1 MASTIRVLDE
11 SLIGKIA
18 AGEVVE
24 RPASVVK
31 ELVENSIDA
40 GATKIRVEI
49 KAGGKQ
55 SIIVIDDGSG
65 MNREDIALCVHRH
78 ATSKMA
84 SAADLFCIQTLG
96 FRGEAL
102 ASIGAVAHLAI
113 ESRAQQDEAGTRLVV
128 EGGIEREIHSM
139 GRARG
144 TTIVVKNLFFNT
156 PARRKFLRS
165 VDAEAR
171 HVAQTIIHLAAGYP
185 ALGFELEHQ
194 DRQVLNYAPESRR
207 ERAAKLLGMRP
218 PYGGRTAPAAELL
231 DLAHEEEGLKIE
243 GVLAGPEH
251 CGRSKGKQYL
261 IVQGRPISSRLM
273 ASAVQRCFE
282 GLLPEGHHPVFMLW
296 IDMDPKKID
305 VNVHPTKRE
314 IRLANEGQV
323 IAAIEN
329 SVRQT
334 LRLPDVQSFVYAAA
348 PMRPPSQTAL
358 SSDAG
363 GEPVDSDR
371 MVGEKDVSGRVGE
384 PASPVLQRLPTTTGE
399 PGVAETHD
407 ADDQLALTFVAPVSA
422 KVAVAED
429 AAMWQVH
436 NQYILVE
443 VADGLLFVD
452 QQAAHERINYDLAM
466 AQIDGVTGESQQLL
480 FPIQLEMGAAD
491 FEVFNQ
497 VRDDIAKLGFVV
509 RDFGTRTVLVEAVPA
524 ELDRFGE
531 GDTFYQLLNDVR
543 DGQHSG
549 RSWREALV
557 LAYARKASIKKGRKL
572 NAEEMAHLIN
582 ELLKADS
589 PHISP
594 ADKPIMARMKLSDM
608 ERLLRRF

>member
-55 SIIVIDDGSG
+55 SIVVTDDGSG
-65 MNREDIALCVHRH
+65 MNREDIELCVRRH

-113 ESRAQQDEAGTRLVV
+113 ESRAKGDEVGTRLVV
-128 EGGIEREIHSM
+128 EGGIEREMHSM
-139 GRARG
+139 GRAHG

-185 ALGFELEHQ
+185 ALGFELERE
-194 DRQVLNYAPESRR
+194 DRQVLNYAPASRR
-207 ERAAKLLGMRP
+207 ARAAELLGM
-218 PYGGRTAPAAELL
+218 RTAPAAELL
-231 DLAHEEEGLKIE
+231 DLVHEEEGLKIE

-261 IVQGRPISSRLM
+261 IVQGRPIYSRLM
-273 ASAVQRCFE
+273 ATAVQRCFE

-329 SVRQT
+329 SVRQS
-334 LRLPDVQSFVYAAA
+334 LRLPDVQSFVYASPRFSETSRAA
-348 PMRPPSQTAL
+348 
-358 SSDAG
+358 
-363 GEPVDSDR
+363 
-371 MVGEKDVSGRVGE
+371 GEKDVSGRVGE
-384 PASPVLQRLPTTTGE
+384 EASPVLQRLPTSGE
-399 PGVAETHD
+399 PEVAATHD
-407 ADDQLALTFVAPVSA
+407 ADSKLALTFVAPAAA
-422 KVAVAED
+422 KDALAED

-452 QQAAHERINYDLAM
+452 QQAAHERINYDRAM
-466 AQIDGVTGESQQLL
+466 SHKDGVAGESQQLL
-480 FPIQLEMGAAD
+480 FPIQLEMGAED

-497 VRDDIAKLGFVV
+497 VRDDITKLGFIV
-509 RDFGTRTVLVEAVPA
+509 RDFGVRTVLVEAVPA
-524 ELDRFGE
+524 ELDGFGE
-531 GDTFYQLLNDVR
+531 GDVFYQLLNDVR
-543 DGQHSG
+543 DSQLSG
-549 RSWREALV
+549 RSWREAVV
-557 LAYARKASIKKGRKL
+557 LAYARKASIKKGQKL
-572 NAEEMAHLIN
+572 STEEMAHLIG
-582 ELLKADS
+582 ELLKTDS

-594 ADKPIMARMKLSDM
+594 TDKPIMARMKLSDM
-608 ERLLRRF
+608 ERLLRKF

>member
-1 MASTIRVLDE
+1 MASSIRVLDE

-55 SIIVIDDGSG
+55 LIVVTDDGSG
-65 MNREDIALCVHRH
+65 MNREDIALCVRRH

-113 ESRAQQDEAGTRLVV
+113 ESRTEQGEVGTRLVV
-128 EGGIEREIHSM
+128 EGGIEREMHSM

-165 VDAEAR
+165 VNAEAR

-185 ALGFELEHQ
+185 ALGFELAHQ
-194 DRQVLNYAPESRR
+194 DRQVLNYAPASRR
-207 ERAAKLLGMRP
+207 ERAAELLGI
-218 PYGGRTAPAAELL
+218 PATELL
-231 DLAHEEEGLKIE
+231 ELAHEEDGLKIE

-251 CGRSKGKQYL
+251 CGPSKGKQYL
-261 IVQGRPISSRLM
+261 IVQGRPIFSRLM
-273 ASAVQRCFE
+273 AGAIQRCFA

-323 IAAIEN
+323 VATIEN
-329 SVRQT
+329 SVRHS
-334 LRLPDVQSFVYAAA
+334 LRLPEVQSFVYA
-348 PMRPPSQTAL
+348 PPR
-358 SSDAG
+358 SSDG
-363 GEPVDSDR
+363 EGEPVAVR
-371 MVGEKDVSGRVGE
+371 VGEGE
-384 PASPVLQRLPTTTGE
+384 PASPALHSLPT
-399 PGVAETHD
+399 PGD
-407 ADDQLALTFVAPVSA
+407 ADDQLAMTFVAPGEA
-422 KVAVAED
+422 KVAIAEG
-429 AAMWQVH
+429 AAVWQVH

-452 QQAAHERINYDLAM
+452 RQAAHERVNYDRAM
-466 AQIDGVTGESQQLL
+466 AQIDGATGESQQLL

-497 VRDDIAKLGFVV
+497 VRTDIAKLGFVV
-509 RDFGTRTVLVEAVPA
+509 RDFGERTVLVEAIPA
-524 ELDRFGE
+524 ELERWGE
-531 GDTFYQLLNDVR
+531 GDAFYQLLNDVR
-543 DGQHSG
+543 EGQHSG
-549 RSWREALV
+549 HAWREALV
-557 LAYARKASIKKGRKL
+557 LAYARKTSIEKGQRL
-572 NAEEMAHLIN
+572 SAEEQAHLIDA
-582 ELLKADS
+582 LLKVERPHVS
-589 PHISP
+589 PT
-594 ADKPIMARMKLSDM
+594 DKPIMARMKLSDM
-608 ERLLRRF
+608 ERLLRKF

>member
-24 RPASVVK
+24 RPAAVVK

-40 GATKIRVEI
+40 GAAKIRVEI

-55 SIIVIDDGSG
+55 SIVVIDDGSG
-65 MNREDIALCVHRH
+65 MNREDIALCVRRH

-84 SAADLFCIQTLG
+84 SVADLFCIQTLG

-128 EGGIEREIHSM
+128 EGGIEREMHSI

-144 TTIVVKNLFFNT
+144 TTIVVKSLFFNT

-185 ALGFELEHQ
+185 ALGFELERE
-194 DRQVLNYAPESRR
+194 DRQVLNYTPASRR
-207 ERAAKLLGMRP
+207 ERAAELLGI
-218 PYGGRTAPAAELL
+218 PAAELL
-231 DLAHEEEGLKIE
+231 DLAHEEEGLKIA
-243 GVLAGPEH
+243 GVLAAPEH

-273 ASAVQRCFE
+273 GTAVQRCFE
-282 GLLPEGHHPVFMLW
+282 GLLPEGRHPVFMLW

-314 IRLANEGQV
+314 IRLADEGQV
-323 IAAIEN
+323 IAALEN
-329 SVRQT
+329 SVRQK
-334 LRLPDVQSFVYAAA
+334 LRLPDTQSFVYDSSAA
-348 PMRPPSQTAL
+348 
-358 SSDAG
+358 G
-363 GEPVDSDR
+363 VEPVS
-371 MVGEKDVSGRVGE
+371 VRVGE
-384 PASPVLQRLPTTTGE
+384 PASPVLQRLPVLDA
-399 PGVAETHD
+399 PGSVVH
-407 ADDQLALTFVAPVSA
+407 ADDQLTMALVAPSA
-422 KVAVAED
+422 AKIALAED

-452 QQAAHERINYDLAM
+452 QQAAHQRINYDRAM
-466 AQIDGVTGESQQLL
+466 AQMDGVAGESQQLL

-509 RDFGTRTVLVEAVPA
+509 RDFGARTVLVEAVPA

-531 GDTFYQLLNDVR
+531 GDVFYQLLNDVR

-557 LAYARKASIKKGRKL
+557 LAYVRKASIKKGQKL
-572 NAEEMAHLIN
+572 NPEEMAHLIN
-582 ELLKADS
+582 ELLKVDS

-594 ADKPIMARMKLSDM
+594 TDKPIMARMKLSDM
-608 ERLLRRF
+608 ERLLRKL

>member
-24 RPASVVK
+24 RPAAVVK

-40 GATKIRVEI
+40 GAAKIRVEI

-55 SIIVIDDGSG
+55 SIVVIDDGSG
-65 MNREDIALCVHRH
+65 MNREDIALCVRRH

-84 SAADLFCIQTLG
+84 SVADLFCIQTLG

-128 EGGIEREIHSM
+128 EGGIEREMHSI

-144 TTIVVKNLFFNT
+144 TTIVVKSLFFNT

-185 ALGFELEHQ
+185 ALGFELERE
-194 DRQVLNYAPESRR
+194 DRQVLNYTPASRR
-207 ERAAKLLGMRP
+207 ERAAELLGI
-218 PYGGRTAPAAELL
+218 PAAELL
-231 DLAHEEEGLKIE
+231 DLAHEEEGLKIA

-273 ASAVQRCFE
+273 GTAVQRCFE
-282 GLLPEGHHPVFMLW
+282 GLLPEGRHPVFMLW
-296 IDMDPKKID
+296 IDMDPRKID

-314 IRLANEGQV
+314 IRLADEGQV
-323 IAAIEN
+323 IAALEN
-329 SVRQT
+329 SVRQK
-334 LRLPDVQSFVYAAA
+334 LRLPDTQSFVYDSSAA
-348 PMRPPSQTAL
+348 
-358 SSDAG
+358 G
-363 GEPVDSDR
+363 VEPVS
-371 MVGEKDVSGRVGE
+371 VRVGE
-384 PASPVLQRLPTTTGE
+384 PASPVLQRLPVPE
-399 PGVAETHD
+399 APGSAVH
-407 ADDQLALTFVAPVSA
+407 ADDQLTMAMVAPSA
-422 KVAVAED
+422 AKIALVED

-452 QQAAHERINYDLAM
+452 QQAAHQRINYDRAM
-466 AQIDGVTGESQQLL
+466 AQMDGVAGESQQLL

-509 RDFGTRTVLVEAVPA
+509 RDFGARPALVEAVPA

-531 GDTFYQLLNDVR
+531 GDVFYQLLNDVR

-557 LAYARKASIKKGRKL
+557 LAYVRKASIKKGQKL
-572 NAEEMAHLIN
+572 NPEEMAHLIN
-582 ELLKADS
+582 ELLKVDS

-594 ADKPIMARMKLSDM
+594 TDKPIMARMKLSDM
-608 ERLLRRF
+608 ERLLRKL

>member
-55 SIIVIDDGSG
+55 LIVVTDDGSG
-65 MNREDIALCVHRH
+65 MNREDIALCVRRH

-113 ESRAQQDEAGTRLVV
+113 ESRTQQDEVGTRFVV
-128 EGGIEREIHSM
+128 EGGIEREMHSM

-144 TTIVVKNLFFNT
+144 TTMVVKNLFFNT

-165 VDAEAR
+165 VNAEAR

-185 ALGFELEHQ
+185 ALGFELAHQ
-194 DRQVLNYAPESRR
+194 DRQVLNYAPASRR
-207 ERAAKLLGMRP
+207 ERAAELLGI
-218 PYGGRTAPAAELL
+218 PATELL
-231 DLAHEEEGLKIE
+231 ELAHEEDGLKIE

-251 CGRSKGKQYL
+251 CGPSKGNQYL
-261 IVQGRPISSRLM
+261 IVQGRPIFSRLM
-273 ASAVQRCFE
+273 AGAIQRCFA

-323 IAAIEN
+323 VAAIEN
-329 SVRQT
+329 SVRHS
-334 LRLPDVQSFVYAAA
+334 LRLPEVQSFVYA
-348 PMRPPSQTAL
+348 PPR
-358 SSDAG
+358 SSDG
-363 GEPVDSDR
+363 EGEPVAVR
-371 MVGEKDVSGRVGE
+371 VGEGE
-384 PASPVLQRLPTTTGE
+384 PASPALHSLPT
-399 PGVAETHD
+399 PGD
-407 ADDQLALTFVAPVSA
+407 ADDQLAMTFVAPGEA
-422 KVAVAED
+422 KVAVAEG
-429 AAMWQVH
+429 AAIWQVH

-443 VADGLLFVD
+443 VTDGLLFVD
-452 QQAAHERINYDLAM
+452 QQAAHERVNYDRAM
-466 AQIDGVTGESQQLL
+466 AQIDGATGESQQLL

-497 VRDDIAKLGFVV
+497 VRADIAKLGFVV
-509 RDFGTRTVLVEAVPA
+509 RDFGERTVLVEAIPA
-524 ELDRFGE
+524 ELDRWGE
-531 GDTFYQLLNDVR
+531 GDAFYQLLNDVR
-543 DGQHSG
+543 EGQHSG
-549 RSWREALV
+549 HAWREALV
-557 LAYARKASIKKGRKL
+557 LAYARKASIEKGQRL
-572 NAEEMAHLIN
+572 NAEEQAHLIDA
-582 ELLKADS
+582 LLKVERPHVS
-589 PHISP
+589 PT
-594 ADKPIMARMKLSDM
+594 DKPIMARMKLSDM
-608 ERLLRRF
+608 ERLLRKF

>member
-55 SIIVIDDGSG
+55 SIVVTDDGAG

-113 ESRAQQDEAGTRLVV
+113 ESRAKEDEAGTRLVV
-128 EGGIEREIHSM
+128 EGGIEREMHSI

-144 TTIVVKNLFFNT
+144 TAIAVKNLFFNT

-165 VDAEAR
+165 VDTEAR

-194 DRQVLNYAPESRR
+194 DRQVLNYAPTSRR
-207 ERAAKLLGMRP
+207 ERAAELLGMRPP
-218 PYGGRTAPAAELL
+218 PYGGRTAPVAELL

-273 ASAVQRCFE
+273 TGAVQRCFE

-329 SVRQT
+329 SIRQT
-334 LRLPDVQSFVYAAA
+334 LRLPDVQSFVYSS
-348 PMRPPSQTAL
+348 PRFSQT
-358 SSDAG
+358 SSATGD
-363 GEPVDSDR
+363 EPVAASELR
-371 MVGEKDVSGRVGE
+371 PSSTVRVGE
-384 PASPVLQRLPTTTGE
+384 PASPILQRQPTPRAPE
-399 PGVAETHD
+399 SAVH
-407 ADDQLALTFVAPVSA
+407 ADNQLNMALVAPASV

-443 VADGLLFVD
+443 VAGGLLFVD
-452 QQAAHERINYDLAM
+452 QQAAHERINYDQAM
-466 AQIDGVTGESQQLL
+466 AQMDGAAGTSQQLL

-491 FEVFNQ
+491 FAIFNQ
-497 VRDDIAKLGFVV
+497 VRTDIVKLGFVV
-509 RDFGTRTVLVEAVPA
+509 RDFGSRTVLVESVPT

-531 GDTFYQLLNDVR
+531 GEVFYQLLNDVQE
-543 DGQHSG
+543 GQHSG

-557 LAYARKASIKKGRKL
+557 LAYARKASIKKGQKL

-582 ELLKADS
+582 ELLKVDS

-594 ADKPIMARMKLSDM
+594 AGKPIMARMKLSDM

>member
-1 MASTIRVLDE
+1 MASSIRVLDE

-55 SIIVIDDGSG
+55 LIVVTDDGSG
-65 MNREDIALCVHRH
+65 MNREDIALCVRRH

-113 ESRAQQDEAGTRLVV
+113 ESRTEQDEVGTRLVV
-128 EGGIEREIHSM
+128 EGGIEREMHSM
-139 GRARG
+139 GRAHG
-144 TTIVVKNLFFNT
+144 TTMVVKNLFFNT

-165 VDAEAR
+165 VNAEAR

-185 ALGFELEHQ
+185 TLGFELAHQ
-194 DRQVLNYAPESRR
+194 DRQVLSYAPASRR
-207 ERAAKLLGMRP
+207 ERAAELLGI
-218 PYGGRTAPAAELL
+218 PATELL
-231 DLAHEEEGLKIE
+231 TLAHEEDGLKIE

-251 CGRSKGKQYL
+251 CGPSKGKQYL
-261 IVQGRPISSRLM
+261 IVQGRPIFSRLM
-273 ASAVQRCFE
+273 AGAIQRCFA

-323 IAAIEN
+323 VAAIEN
-329 SVRQT
+329 SVRHS
-334 LRLPDVQSFVYAAA
+334 LRLPEVQSFVYA
-348 PMRPPSQTAL
+348 PPR
-358 SSDAG
+358 SSDG
-363 GEPVDSDR
+363 EGEPVA
-371 MVGEKDVSGRVGE
+371 VRVGE
-384 PASPVLQRLPTTTGE
+384 GKPASPALHSLPT
-399 PGVAETHD
+399 PGD
-407 ADDQLALTFVAPVSA
+407 ADDQLAMTFVAPGEA
-422 KVAVAED
+422 KVAVAEG
-429 AAMWQVH
+429 AAIWQVH

-452 QQAAHERINYDLAM
+452 QQAAHERVNYDRAM
-466 AQIDGVTGESQQLL
+466 AQIDGATGESQQLL

-497 VRDDIAKLGFVV
+497 VRADIAKLGFVV
-509 RDFGTRTVLVEAVPA
+509 RDFGERTVLVEAIPA
-524 ELDRFGE
+524 ELENFGE
-531 GDTFYQLLNDVR
+531 GDAFYQLLNDVR

-549 RSWREALV
+549 HAWREALV
-557 LAYARKASIKKGRKL
+557 LAYVRKASIEKGQRL
-572 NAEEMAHLIN
+572 NAEEQAHLIDA
-582 ELLKADS
+582 LLKVERPHVS
-589 PHISP
+589 PT
-594 ADKPIMARMKLSDM
+594 DKPIMARMKLSDM
-608 ERLLRRF
+608 ERLLRKF

>member
-1 MASTIRVLDE
+1 MTSTIRVLDE

-55 SIIVIDDGSG
+55 LIVVTDDGSG
-65 MNREDIALCVHRH
+65 MNREDIALCVCRH

-84 SAADLFCIQTLG
+84 SVADLFCIQTLG

-102 ASIGAVAHLAI
+102 ASIGAVAHLVI

-128 EGGIEREIHSM
+128 EGGIERETHSI

-144 TTIVVKNLFFNT
+144 TTISVKNLFFNT

-185 ALGFELEHQ
+185 ALGFELERE
-194 DRQVLNYAPESRR
+194 DRQILNYAPASRR
-207 ERAAKLLGMRP
+207 ERAAELLGIP
-218 PYGGRTAPAAELL
+218 VAELL
-231 DLAHEEEGLKIE
+231 NLAHEEEGLNIE

-273 ASAVQRCFE
+273 ANAVQRCFE
-282 GLLPEGHHPVFMLW
+282 GLLPERHHPVFMLW
-296 IDMDPKKID
+296 IDMDPRKID

-323 IAAIEN
+323 ITALEN
-329 SVRQT
+329 SVRQS
-334 LRLPDVQSFVYAAA
+334 LRLPDTQSFVYDSSAAGA
-348 PMRPPSQTAL
+348 ESAL
-358 SSDAG
+358 SLKR
-363 GEPVDSDR
+363 GEV
-371 MVGEKDVSGRVGE
+371 VRVGE
-384 PASPVLQRLPTTTGE
+384 PASPVLQRLPTSAVPE
-399 PGVAETHD
+399 SAEH
-407 ADDQLALTFVAPVSA
+407 ADDQLTMALVAPAAA
-422 KVAVAED
+422 KIAVAED

-443 VADGLLFVD
+443 VSDGLLFVD
-452 QQAAHERINYDLAM
+452 QQAAHERVNYDRAM
-466 AQIDGVTGESQQLL
+466 AQMAGVPGESQQLL

-509 RDFGTRTVLVEAVPA
+509 RDFGERTVLVEAIPA

-531 GDTFYQLLNDVR
+531 GDVFYQLLNDVR
-543 DGQHSG
+543 DGEHSG

-557 LAYARKASIKKGRKL
+557 LAYARKASIEKGQKL
-572 NAEEMAHLIN
+572 SAEEMTHLID
-582 ELLKADS
+582 ELLKVDA

-594 ADKPIMARMKLSDM
+594 TSKPIMTRMKLSDM
-608 ERLLRRF
+608 ERLLRKL

>member
-40 GATKIRVEI
+40 GAAKIRVEI

-55 SIIVIDDGSG
+55 SIVVTDDGSG
-65 MNREDIALCVHRH
+65 MNREDIALCVRRH

-84 SAADLFCIQTLG
+84 SVADLFCIQTLG

-113 ESRAQQDEAGTRLVV
+113 ESRAKEDEAGTRLVV
-128 EGGIEREIHSM
+128 EGGIEREVHSI

-171 HVAQTIIHLAAGYP
+171 HVAQVIIHLAAGYP
-185 ALGFELEHQ
+185 TLGFELEHQ
-194 DRQVLNYAPESRR
+194 DRQVLNYAPASRR
-207 ERAAKLLGMRP
+207 ERAAELLGVP
-218 PYGGRTAPAAELL
+218 VAKLL

-273 ASAVQRCFE
+273 ASAIQRCFE
-282 GLLPEGHHPVFMLW
+282 GLLPEGRHPVFMLW

-329 SVRQT
+329 SVRQS
-334 LRLPDVQSFVYAAA
+334 LRLPDVQSFVYAA
-348 PMRPPSQTAL
+348 RPDSTPRFSGD
-358 SSDAG
+358 SSTAG
-363 GEPVDSDR
+363 GEPIPV
-371 MVGEKDVSGRVGE
+371 RVGE
-384 PASPVLQRLPTTTGE
+384 EASPVLQRMPTSGE
-399 PGVAETHD
+399 PGVAATRD
-407 ADDQLALTFVAPVSA
+407 ADDKLALTFVAPAAA
-422 KVAVAED
+422 KLAVAED
-429 AAMWQVH
+429 GAMWQVH

-452 QQAAHERINYDLAM
+452 QQAAHERINYDRAM
-466 AQIDGVTGESQQLL
+466 EQIDGVAGESQQLL

-491 FEVFNQ
+491 FEIFNQ

-509 RDFGTRTVLVEAVPA
+509 RDFGARTVLVEAVPA
-524 ELDRFGE
+524 ELDRFGD
-531 GDTFYQLLNDVR
+531 GDVFYQLLNDVR
-543 DGQHSG
+543 DGQNSG

-557 LAYARKASIKKGRKL
+557 LAYARKASIKKGQKL
-572 NAEEMAHLIN
+572 NSEEMIHLIN

-594 ADKPIMARMKLSDM
+594 TDKPIMARMKLSDM

>member
-11 SLIGKIA
+11 SLIEKIA

-24 RPASVVK
+24 RPAAVVK

-40 GATKIRVEI
+40 GAAKIRVEI
-49 KAGGKQ
+49 KVGGKQ
-55 SIIVIDDGSG
+55 SIVVIDDGSG
-65 MNREDIALCVHRH
+65 MNREDIALCVRRH

-84 SAADLFCIQTLG
+84 SVADLFCIQTLG

-128 EGGIEREIHSM
+128 EGGIEREMHSI

-185 ALGFELEHQ
+185 ALGFELERE
-194 DRQVLNYAPESRR
+194 DRQVLNYAPASRR
-207 ERAAKLLGMRP
+207 ERAAELLGI
-218 PYGGRTAPAAELL
+218 PAAELL
-231 DLAHEEEGLKIE
+231 DLAHEEEGLKIA

-273 ASAVQRCFE
+273 GTAVQRCFE
-282 GLLPEGHHPVFMLW
+282 GLLPEGRHPVFMLW
-296 IDMDPKKID
+296 IDMDPRKID

-314 IRLANEGQV
+314 IRLADEGQV
-323 IAAIEN
+323 IAALEN
-329 SVRQT
+329 SVRQK
-334 LRLPDVQSFVYAAA
+334 LRLPDTQSFVYDSSAA
-348 PMRPPSQTAL
+348 
-358 SSDAG
+358 G
-363 GEPVDSDR
+363 VEPVS
-371 MVGEKDVSGRVGE
+371 VRVGE
-384 PASPVLQRLPTTTGE
+384 PASPVLQRLPVLDA
-399 PGVAETHD
+399 PGSAVH
-407 ADDQLALTFVAPVSA
+407 ADDQLTMALVAPSA
-422 KVAVAED
+422 AKIALAED

-452 QQAAHERINYDLAM
+452 QQAAHQRINYDRAM
-466 AQIDGVTGESQQLL
+466 AQMDGVAGESQQLL

-509 RDFGTRTVLVEAVPA
+509 RDFGARTVLVEAVPA

-531 GDTFYQLLNDVR
+531 GDVFYQLLNDVR

-557 LAYARKASIKKGRKL
+557 LAYVRKASIKKGQKL
-572 NAEEMAHLIN
+572 NPEEMVHLIN
-582 ELLKADS
+582 ELLKVDS

-594 ADKPIMARMKLSDM
+594 TDKPIMARMKLSDM
-608 ERLLRRF
+608 ERLLRKL

>member
-24 RPASVVK
+24 RPAAVVK

-40 GATKIRVEI
+40 GAAKIRVEI

-55 SIIVIDDGSG
+55 SIVVIDDGSG
-65 MNREDIALCVHRH
+65 MNREDIALCVRRH
-78 ATSKMA
+78 ATSKMT
-84 SAADLFCIQTLG
+84 SVADLFCIQTLG

-128 EGGIEREIHSM
+128 EGGIEREMHSI

-144 TTIVVKNLFFNT
+144 TTIVVKSLFFNT

-185 ALGFELEHQ
+185 ALGFELERE
-194 DRQVLNYAPESRR
+194 DRQVLNYTPASRR
-207 ERAAKLLGMRP
+207 ERAAELLGI
-218 PYGGRTAPAAELL
+218 PAAELL
-231 DLAHEEEGLKIE
+231 DLAHEEEGLKIA
-243 GVLAGPEH
+243 GVLAAPEH

-273 ASAVQRCFE
+273 GTAVQRCFE
-282 GLLPEGHHPVFMLW
+282 GLLPEGRHPVFMLW

-314 IRLANEGQV
+314 IRLADEGQV
-323 IAAIEN
+323 IAALEN
-329 SVRQT
+329 SVRQK
-334 LRLPDVQSFVYAAA
+334 LRLPDTQSFVYDSSAA
-348 PMRPPSQTAL
+348 
-358 SSDAG
+358 G
-363 GEPVDSDR
+363 VEPVS
-371 MVGEKDVSGRVGE
+371 VRVGE
-384 PASPVLQRLPTTTGE
+384 PASPVLQRLPVPE
-399 PGVAETHD
+399 APGSAVH
-407 ADDQLALTFVAPVSA
+407 ADDQLTMAMVAPSA
-422 KVAVAED
+422 AKIALAED

-452 QQAAHERINYDLAM
+452 QQAAHQRINYDRAM
-466 AQIDGVTGESQQLL
+466 AQMDGVAGESQQLL

-509 RDFGTRTVLVEAVPA
+509 RDFGARTVLVEAVPA

-531 GDTFYQLLNDVR
+531 GDVFYQLLNDVR

-557 LAYARKASIKKGRKL
+557 LAYVRKASIKKGQKL
-572 NAEEMAHLIN
+572 NPEEMAHLIN
-582 ELLKADS
+582 ELLKVDS

-594 ADKPIMARMKLSDM
+594 TDKPIMARMKLSDM
-608 ERLLRRF
+608 ERLLRKL

>member
-40 GATKIRVEI
+40 GASLIRVEI
-49 KAGGKQ
+49 KSGGKQ
-55 SIIVIDDGSG
+55 SIAVSDDGLG
-65 MNREDIALCVHRH
+65 MNREDIALSVRRH

-84 SAADLFCIQTLG
+84 SAADLFRIQTLG

-102 ASIGAVAHLAI
+102 ASIGAVAHLTL
-113 ESRAQQDEAGTRLVV
+113 ESRAKEDEVGTRLVV
-128 EGGIEREIHSM
+128 EGGIEREMHGM
-139 GRARG
+139 GRAHG

-165 VDAEAR
+165 VEVEAR

-185 ALGFELEHQ
+185 ALGFELERE
-194 DRQVLNYAPESRR
+194 DRQVLNYAPASRR
-207 ERAAKLLGMRP
+207 ERAAELLGIQ
-218 PYGGRTAPAAELL
+218 TALHAELL
-231 DLAHEEEGLKIE
+231 SLAHEEEGLKIE

-273 ASAVQRCFE
+273 ATAVQRCFE

-314 IRLANEGQV
+314 IRLANERQV
-323 IAAIEN
+323 IAAIES
-329 SVRQT
+329 SVRKS

-348 PMRPPSQTAL
+348 PMLRSD
-358 SSDAG
+358 SSTTG
-363 GEPVDSDR
+363 SEPKEV
-371 MVGEKDVSGRVGE
+371 RVGE
-384 PASPVLQRLPTTTGE
+384 SAAPVLQKLPTSGE
-399 PGVAETHD
+399 PSVAATHD
-407 ADDQLALTFVAPVSA
+407 ADSKLALTFVTPAAA

-436 NQYILVE
+436 NQFILVE
-443 VADGLLFVD
+443 IASGLLFVD
-452 QQAAHERINYDLAM
+452 QQAAHERINYDRAM
-466 AQIDGVTGESQQLL
+466 AQIDGVAGESQQLL
-480 FPIQLEMGAAD
+480 FPIQLEMGAED
-491 FEVFNQ
+491 FELFNQ

-509 RDFGTRTVLVEAVPA
+509 RDFGARTVLVEAVPT

-531 GDTFYQLLNDVR
+531 GDVFYQLLNDVR
-543 DGQHSG
+543 DSQHSG
-549 RSWREALV
+549 QSWREALV
-557 LAYARKASIKKGRKL
+557 LAYVRKASIKKGQKL
-572 NAEEMAHLIN
+572 NAEEITHLIG

-594 ADKPIMARMKLSDM
+594 TDKPIMARMKLSDM
-608 ERLLRRF
+608 ERLLRKF

>member
-11 SLIGKIA
+11 NLIGKIA

-24 RPASVVK
+24 RPAAVVK

-40 GATKIRVEI
+40 GAAKIRVEI

-55 SIIVIDDGSG
+55 SIVVIDDGSG
-65 MNREDIALCVHRH
+65 MNREDIALCVRRH

-84 SAADLFCIQTLG
+84 SVADLFCIQTLG

-128 EGGIEREIHSM
+128 EGGIEREMHSI

-144 TTIVVKNLFFNT
+144 TTIVVKSLFFNT

-185 ALGFELEHQ
+185 ALGFELERE
-194 DRQVLNYAPESRR
+194 DRQVLNYTPASRR
-207 ERAAKLLGMRP
+207 ERAAELLGI
-218 PYGGRTAPAAELL
+218 PAAELL
-231 DLAHEEEGLKIE
+231 DLAHEEEGLKIA
-243 GVLAGPEH
+243 GVLAAPEH

-273 ASAVQRCFE
+273 GTAVQRCFE
-282 GLLPEGHHPVFMLW
+282 GLLPEGRHPVFMLW

-314 IRLANEGQV
+314 IRLADEGQV
-323 IAAIEN
+323 IAALEN
-329 SVRQT
+329 SVRQK
-334 LRLPDVQSFVYAAA
+334 LRLPDTQSFVYDSSAA
-348 PMRPPSQTAL
+348 
-358 SSDAG
+358 G
-363 GEPVDSDR
+363 VEPVS
-371 MVGEKDVSGRVGE
+371 VRVGE
-384 PASPVLQRLPTTTGE
+384 PASPVLQRLPVPE
-399 PGVAETHD
+399 APGSAVH
-407 ADDQLALTFVAPVSA
+407 ADDQLTMAMVAPSA
-422 KVAVAED
+422 AKIAIVED

-452 QQAAHERINYDLAM
+452 QQAAHQRINYDRAM
-466 AQIDGVTGESQQLL
+466 AQMDGVAGESQQLL

-509 RDFGTRTVLVEAVPA
+509 RDFGARTVLVEAVTA

-531 GDTFYQLLNDVR
+531 GDVFYQLLNDVR

-557 LAYARKASIKKGRKL
+557 LAYVRKASIKKGQKL
-572 NAEEMAHLIN
+572 NPEEMAHLIN
-582 ELLKADS
+582 ELLKVDS

-594 ADKPIMARMKLSDM
+594 TDKPIMARMKLSDM
-608 ERLLRRF
+608 ERLLRKL

>member
-11 SLIGKIA
+11 NLIGKIA

-24 RPASVVK
+24 RPAAVVK

-40 GATKIRVEI
+40 GAAKIRVEI

-55 SIIVIDDGSG
+55 SIVVIDDGSG
-65 MNREDIALCVHRH
+65 MNREDIALCVRRH

-84 SAADLFCIQTLG
+84 SVADLFCIQTLG

-128 EGGIEREIHSM
+128 EGGIEREMHSI

-144 TTIVVKNLFFNT
+144 TTIVVKSLFFNT

-185 ALGFELEHQ
+185 ALGFELERE
-194 DRQVLNYAPESRR
+194 DRQVLNYTPASRR
-207 ERAAKLLGMRP
+207 ERAAELLGI
-218 PYGGRTAPAAELL
+218 PAAELL
-231 DLAHEEEGLKIE
+231 DLAHEEEGLKIA
-243 GVLAGPEH
+243 GVLAAPEH

-273 ASAVQRCFE
+273 GTAVQRCFE
-282 GLLPEGHHPVFMLW
+282 GLLPEGRHPVFMLW

-314 IRLANEGQV
+314 IRLADEGQV
-323 IAAIEN
+323 IAALEN
-329 SVRQT
+329 SVRQK
-334 LRLPDVQSFVYAAA
+334 LRLPDTQSFVYDSSAA
-348 PMRPPSQTAL
+348 
-358 SSDAG
+358 G
-363 GEPVDSDR
+363 VEPVS
-371 MVGEKDVSGRVGE
+371 VRVGE
-384 PASPVLQRLPTTTGE
+384 PASPVLQRLPVLDA
-399 PGVAETHD
+399 PGSVVH
-407 ADDQLALTFVAPVSA
+407 ADDQLTMALVAPSA
-422 KVAVAED
+422 AKIALAED

-452 QQAAHERINYDLAM
+452 QQAAHQRINYDRAM
-466 AQIDGVTGESQQLL
+466 AQMDGVAGESQQLL

-509 RDFGTRTVLVEAVPA
+509 RDFGARTVLVEAVPA

-531 GDTFYQLLNDVR
+531 GDVFYQLLNDVR

-557 LAYARKASIKKGRKL
+557 LAYVRKASIKKGQKL
-572 NAEEMAHLIN
+572 NPEEMAHLIN
-582 ELLKADS
+582 ELLKVDS

-594 ADKPIMARMKLSDM
+594 TDKPIMARMKLSDM
-608 ERLLRRF
+608 ERLLRKL

>member
-40 GATKIRVEI
+40 GAAKIRVEI

-55 SIIVIDDGSG
+55 SIVVTDDGSG
-65 MNREDIALCVHRH
+65 MNREDIALCVRRH

-84 SAADLFCIQTLG
+84 SVADLFCIQTLG

-113 ESRAQQDEAGTRLVV
+113 ESRAKEDEAGTRLVV
-128 EGGIEREIHSM
+128 EGGIEREMHSI

-171 HVAQTIIHLAAGYP
+171 HVAQIIIHLAAGYP
-185 ALGFELEHQ
+185 TLGFELEHQ
-194 DRQVLNYAPESRR
+194 DRQVLNYAPASRR
-207 ERAAKLLGMRP
+207 ERAAELLGVP
-218 PYGGRTAPAAELL
+218 VAKLL

-273 ASAVQRCFE
+273 ASAIQRCFE
-282 GLLPEGHHPVFMLW
+282 GLLPEGRHPVFMLW

-329 SVRQT
+329 SVRQS
-334 LRLPDVQSFVYAAA
+334 LRLPDVQSFVYAA
-348 PMRPPSQTAL
+348 RPDSTPHFSGD
-358 SSDAG
+358 SSTAG
-363 GEPVDSDR
+363 GEPIPV
-371 MVGEKDVSGRVGE
+371 RVGE
-384 PASPVLQRLPTTTGE
+384 EASPVLQRMPTSGE
-399 PGVAETHD
+399 PGVAATRD
-407 ADDQLALTFVAPVSA
+407 ADDQLALTFVAPAAA
-422 KVAVAED
+422 KLAVAED

-452 QQAAHERINYDLAM
+452 QQAAHERINYDRAM
-466 AQIDGVTGESQQLL
+466 EQIDGVAGESQQLL

-491 FEVFNQ
+491 FETFNQ

-509 RDFGTRTVLVEAVPA
+509 RDFGARTVLVEAVPA
-524 ELDRFGE
+524 ELDRFGD
-531 GDTFYQLLNDVR
+531 GDVFYQLLNDVR

-557 LAYARKASIKKGRKL
+557 LAYARKASIKKGQKL
-572 NAEEMAHLIN
+572 NSEEMIHLIN

-594 ADKPIMARMKLSDM
+594 TDKPIMARMKLSDM

>member
-24 RPASVVK
+24 RPAAVVK

-40 GATKIRVEI
+40 GAAKIRVEI

-55 SIIVIDDGSG
+55 SIVVIDDGSG
-65 MNREDIALCVHRH
+65 MNREDIALCVRRH

-84 SAADLFCIQTLG
+84 SVADLFCIQTLG

-128 EGGIEREIHSM
+128 EGGIEREMHSI

-144 TTIVVKNLFFNT
+144 TTIVVKSLFFNT

-185 ALGFELEHQ
+185 ALGFELERE
-194 DRQVLNYAPESRR
+194 DRQVLNYAPASRR
-207 ERAAKLLGMRP
+207 ERAAELLGI
-218 PYGGRTAPAAELL
+218 PAAELL
-231 DLAHEEEGLKIE
+231 DLAHEEEGLKIA

-273 ASAVQRCFE
+273 GTAVQRCFE
-282 GLLPEGHHPVFMLW
+282 GLLPEGRHPVFMLW
-296 IDMDPKKID
+296 IDMDPRKID

-314 IRLANEGQV
+314 IRLADEGQV
-323 IAAIEN
+323 IAALEN
-329 SVRQT
+329 SVRQK
-334 LRLPDVQSFVYAAA
+334 LRLPDAQSFVYDSSAA
-348 PMRPPSQTAL
+348 
-358 SSDAG
+358 G
-363 GEPVDSDR
+363 VEPVS
-371 MVGEKDVSGRVGE
+371 VRVGE
-384 PASPVLQRLPTTTGE
+384 PASPVLQRLPVPE
-399 PGVAETHD
+399 APGSAVH
-407 ADDQLALTFVAPVSA
+407 ADDQLTMALVAPSA
-422 KVAVAED
+422 AKIALAED

-452 QQAAHERINYDLAM
+452 QQAAHQRINYDRAM
-466 AQIDGVTGESQQLL
+466 AQMDGVAGESQQLL

-509 RDFGTRTVLVEAVPA
+509 RDFGARTVLVEAVPA

-531 GDTFYQLLNDVR
+531 GDVFYQLLNDVR

-557 LAYARKASIKKGRKL
+557 LAYVRKASIKKGQKL
-572 NAEEMAHLIN
+572 NPEEMAHLIN
-582 ELLKADS
+582 ELLKVDS

-594 ADKPIMARMKLSDM
+594 TDKPIMARMKLSDM
-608 ERLLRRF
+608 ERLLRKL

>member
-55 SIIVIDDGSG
+55 SIVVTDDGSG
-65 MNREDIALCVHRH
+65 MNREDIALCARRH

-84 SAADLFCIQTLG
+84 SVADLFRIQTLG

-102 ASIGAVAHLAI
+102 ASIGAVSHLVI
-113 ESRAQQDEAGTRLVV
+113 ESRAQEDEVGTRLVV
-128 EGGIEREIHSM
+128 EGGMEREMHSM

-194 DRQVLNYAPESRR
+194 DRQVLNYAPVSRR
-207 ERAAKLLGMRP
+207 ERAAELLGIQ
-218 PYGGRTAPAAELL
+218 TAPDAELL
-231 DLAHEEEGLKIE
+231 DLAYKEEGLKIE

-251 CGRSKGKQYL
+251 CGRSKSKQYL
-261 IVQGRPISSRLM
+261 IVQGRPISSRLI
-273 ASAVQRCFE
+273 ANAVQRCFE

-296 IDMDPKKID
+296 IDMDPRKID

-323 IAAIEN
+323 ITALES
-329 SVRQT
+329 SVRQS
-334 LRLPDVQSFVYAAA
+334 LRLPDTQSFVYDSSAAG
-348 PMRPPSQTAL
+348 T
-358 SSDAG
+358 
-363 GEPVDSDR
+363 EPVFSLKR
-371 MVGEKDVSGRVGE
+371 SEAVRVGE
-384 PASPVLQRLPTTTGE
+384 PTSPVLQRATSAVPE
-399 PGVAETHD
+399 SAEY
-407 ADDQLALTFVAPVSA
+407 ADDQLTMALVAPAAA
-422 KVAVAED
+422 KIAVAED

-443 VADGLLFVD
+443 VFDGLLFID
-452 QQAAHERINYDLAM
+452 QQAAHERSTMIEPWRKWRAW
-466 AQIDGVTGESQQLL
+466 
-480 FPIQLEMGAAD
+480 
-491 FEVFNQ
+491 
-497 VRDDIAKLGFVV
+497 
-509 RDFGTRTVLVEAVPA
+509 PA
-524 ELDRFGE
+524 R
-531 GDTFYQLLNDVR
+531 
-543 DGQHSG
+543 
-549 RSWREALV
+549 
-557 LAYARKASIKKGRKL
+557 ASNCSFL
-572 NAEEMAHLIN
+572 YN
-582 ELLKADS
+582 
-589 PHISP
+589 
-594 ADKPIMARMKLSDM
+594 
-608 ERLLRRF
+608 

>member
-40 GATKIRVEI
+40 GAAKIRVEI

-55 SIIVIDDGSG
+55 SIVVIDDGSG
-65 MNREDIALCVHRH
+65 MHREDIALCVRRH

-84 SAADLFCIQTLG
+84 SVADLFCIQTLG

-128 EGGIEREIHSM
+128 EGGIEREMHSM

-165 VDAEAR
+165 VDVEAR

-194 DRQVLNYAPESRR
+194 DRLVLNYAPASRR
-207 ERAAKLLGMRP
+207 ERAAELLGI
-218 PYGGRTAPAAELL
+218 PAAELL

-273 ASAVQRCFE
+273 ATAVQRCFE
-282 GLLPEGHHPVFMLW
+282 GLLPERHHPVFMLW
-296 IDMDPKKID
+296 IDLDPKKID

-329 SVRQT
+329 SVRQS
-334 LRLPDVQSFVYAAA
+334 LRLPEVQSFVYAAA
-348 PMRPPSQTAL
+348 PMRPDNTPRFSE
-358 SSDAG
+358 SSSAAG
-363 GEPVDSDR
+363 GEPV
-371 MVGEKDVSGRVGE
+371 GERGVSGRVGE
-384 PASPVLQRLPTTTGE
+384 PASPVLQRLPTTSDE
-399 PGVAETHD
+399 PGAATHD
-407 ADDQLALTFVAPVSA
+407 GDDQLALTFVAPASA

-443 VADGLLFVD
+443 VGDGLLFVD
-452 QQAAHERINYDLAM
+452 QQAAHERINYDRAM
-466 AQIDGVTGESQQLL
+466 AQMAGEAGESQQLL

-491 FEVFNQ
+491 FEIFNQ
-497 VRDDIAKLGFVV
+497 VRDDIAKLGFIM
-509 RDFGTRTVLVEAVPA
+509 RDFSARTVLVEAVPT

-531 GDTFYQLLNDVR
+531 GDAFYQLLNDVR

-557 LAYARKASIKKGRKL
+557 LAYARKASIKKGQKL
-572 NAEEMAHLIN
+572 NFEEMAHLLN
-582 ELLKADS
+582 ELLKTDS

-594 ADKPIMARMKLSDM
+594 TDKPIMARMKLSDM
-608 ERLLRRF
+608 ERLLRKF

>member
-11 SLIGKIA
+11 NLLGKIA

-24 RPASVVK
+24 RPAAVVK

-40 GATKIRVEI
+40 GAAKIRVEI

-55 SIIVIDDGSG
+55 SIVVIDDGSG
-65 MNREDIALCVHRH
+65 MNREDIALCVRRH

-84 SAADLFCIQTLG
+84 SVADLFCIQTLG

-128 EGGIEREIHSM
+128 EGGIEREMHSI

-144 TTIVVKNLFFNT
+144 TTIVVKSLFFNT

-185 ALGFELEHQ
+185 ALGFELERE
-194 DRQVLNYAPESRR
+194 DRQVLNYAPASRR
-207 ERAAKLLGMRP
+207 ERAAELLGI
-218 PYGGRTAPAAELL
+218 PAAELL
-231 DLAHEEEGLKIE
+231 DLAHEEEGLKIA
-243 GVLAGPEH
+243 GVLAAPEH

-273 ASAVQRCFE
+273 GTAVQRCFE
-282 GLLPEGHHPVFMLW
+282 GLLPEGRHPVFMLW

-314 IRLANEGQV
+314 IRLADEGQV
-323 IAAIEN
+323 IAALEN
-329 SVRQT
+329 SVRQK
-334 LRLPDVQSFVYAAA
+334 LRLPDTQSFVYDSSAA
-348 PMRPPSQTAL
+348 
-358 SSDAG
+358 G
-363 GEPVDSDR
+363 VEPVS
-371 MVGEKDVSGRVGE
+371 VRVGE
-384 PASPVLQRLPTTTGE
+384 PASPVLQRLPVPE
-399 PGVAETHD
+399 APGSAVH
-407 ADDQLALTFVAPVSA
+407 ADDQLTMAMVAPSA
-422 KVAVAED
+422 AKIALVED

-452 QQAAHERINYDLAM
+452 QQAAHQRINYDRAM
-466 AQIDGVTGESQQLL
+466 AQMDGVAGESQQLL

-509 RDFGTRTVLVEAVPA
+509 RDFGARTVLVEAVPA

-531 GDTFYQLLNDVR
+531 GDVFYQLLNDVR

-557 LAYARKASIKKGRKL
+557 LAYVRKASIKKGQKL
-572 NAEEMAHLIN
+572 NPEEMAHLIN
-582 ELLKADS
+582 ELLKVDS

-594 ADKPIMARMKLSDM
+594 TDKPIMARMKLSDM
-608 ERLLRRF
+608 ERLLRKL

>member
-40 GATKIRVEI
+40 GAAKIRVEI

-55 SIIVIDDGSG
+55 SIVVTDDGSG
-65 MNREDIALCVHRH
+65 MNREDIALCVRRH

-84 SAADLFCIQTLG
+84 SVADLFCIQTLG

-113 ESRAQQDEAGTRLVV
+113 ESRAKEDEAGTRLVV
-128 EGGIEREIHSM
+128 EGGIEREMHSI

-171 HVAQTIIHLAAGYP
+171 HVAQIIIHLAAGYP
-185 ALGFELEHQ
+185 TLGFELEHQ
-194 DRQVLNYAPESRR
+194 DRQVLNYAPASRR
-207 ERAAKLLGMRP
+207 ERAVELLGVP
-218 PYGGRTAPAAELL
+218 VAKLL

-273 ASAVQRCFE
+273 ASAIQRCFE
-282 GLLPEGHHPVFMLW
+282 GLLPEGRHPVFMLW
-296 IDMDPKKID
+296 IDMDPNKID

-329 SVRQT
+329 SVRQS
-334 LRLPDVQSFVYAAA
+334 LRLPDVQSFVYAA
-348 PMRPPSQTAL
+348 RPDSTPHFSGG
-358 SSDAG
+358 SSTAG
-363 GEPVDSDR
+363 GEPIPV
-371 MVGEKDVSGRVGE
+371 RVGE
-384 PASPVLQRLPTTTGE
+384 EASPVLQRMPTSGE
-399 PGVAETHD
+399 PGVAATRD
-407 ADDQLALTFVAPVSA
+407 PDDQLALTFVAPAAA
-422 KVAVAED
+422 KLAVAAD
-429 AAMWQVH
+429 GAMWQVH
-436 NQYILVE
+436 NQYVLVE
-443 VADGLLFVD
+443 VADGLLFID
-452 QQAAHERINYDLAM
+452 QQAAHERINYDRAM
-466 AQIDGVTGESQQLL
+466 EQIDGVAGESQQLL

-491 FEVFNQ
+491 FETFNQ

-509 RDFGTRTVLVEAVPA
+509 RDFGARTVLVEAVPA
-524 ELDRFGE
+524 ELDRFGD
-531 GDTFYQLLNDVR
+531 GDVFYQLLNDVR

-557 LAYARKASIKKGRKL
+557 LAYARKASIKKGQKL
-572 NAEEMAHLIN
+572 NSEEMIHLIN

-594 ADKPIMARMKLSDM
+594 TDKPIMARMKLSDM

>member
-40 GATKIRVEI
+40 GAVKIRVEI

-55 SIIVIDDGSG
+55 SIVVTDDGSG
-65 MNREDIALCVHRH
+65 MNREDIALCVRRH

-84 SAADLFCIQTLG
+84 SVADLFCIQTLG

-113 ESRAQQDEAGTRLVV
+113 ESRAKEDEAGTRLVV
-128 EGGIEREIHSM
+128 EGGIEREMHSI

-171 HVAQTIIHLAAGYP
+171 HVAQIIIHLAAGYP
-185 ALGFELEHQ
+185 TLGFELEHQ
-194 DRQVLNYAPESRR
+194 DRRVLNYAPASRR
-207 ERAAKLLGMRP
+207 ERAAELLGVP
-218 PYGGRTAPAAELL
+218 VTKLL

-273 ASAVQRCFE
+273 ASAIQRCFE
-282 GLLPEGHHPVFMLW
+282 GLLPEGRHPVFMLW

-329 SVRQT
+329 SVRQS
-334 LRLPDVQSFVYAAA
+334 LRLPDVQSFVYAA
-348 PMRPPSQTAL
+348 RPDSTPRFSGD
-358 SSDAG
+358 SSTAG
-363 GEPVDSDR
+363 GEPIPV
-371 MVGEKDVSGRVGE
+371 RVGE
-384 PASPVLQRLPTTTGE
+384 EASPVLQRMPTSGE
-399 PGVAETHD
+399 PRVAATRD
-407 ADDQLALTFVAPVSA
+407 ADDQLALTFVAPAAA
-422 KVAVAED
+422 KLVVAED

-452 QQAAHERINYDLAM
+452 QQAAHERINYDRAI
-466 AQIDGVTGESQQLL
+466 AQIDGVAGESQQLL

-491 FEVFNQ
+491 FETFNQ
-497 VRDDIAKLGFVV
+497 VRGDIAKLGFVV
-509 RDFGTRTVLVEAVPA
+509 RDFGARTVLVEAVPA
-524 ELDRFGE
+524 ELDRFGD
-531 GDTFYQLLNDVR
+531 GDVFYQLLNDVC
-543 DGQHSG
+543 DGQNSG

-557 LAYARKASIKKGRKL
+557 LAYARKASIKKGQKL
-572 NAEEMAHLIN
+572 NSEEMIRLIN

-594 ADKPIMARMKLSDM
+594 TDKPIMARMKLSDM

>member
-65 MNREDIALCVHRH
+65 MNREDIALCVHRY

-113 ESRAQQDEAGTRLVV
+113 ESRAKGDEAGTRLVV
-128 EGGIEREIHSM
+128 EGGIEREMHSM
-139 GRARG
+139 GRAHG

-194 DRQVLNYAPESRR
+194 DRQVLNYAPASRR
-207 ERAAKLLGMRP
+207 GRATELLGM
-218 PYGGRTAPAAELL
+218 RTAPAAELL

-261 IVQGRPISSRLM
+261 IVQGRPIYSRLM
-273 ASAVQRCFE
+273 ATAVQRCFE

-323 IAAIEN
+323 TAAIEN
-329 SVRQT
+329 SVRQS
-334 LRLPDVQSFVYAAA
+334 LRLPDVQSFVYAA
-348 PMRPPSQTAL
+348 
-358 SSDAG
+358 G
-363 GEPVDSDR
+363 GEPVGSDHS
-371 MVGEKDVSGRVGE
+371 VGEKDVSGRVGE
-384 PASPVLQRLPTTTGE
+384 PASPVLQRLPTSGE
-399 PGVAETHD
+399 PEVAATHD
-407 ADDQLALTFVAPVSA
+407 ADSKLALTFVAPAAA
-422 KVAVAED
+422 KDAIAED

-452 QQAAHERINYDLAM
+452 QQAAHERINYDRAM
-466 AQIDGVTGESQQLL
+466 AQMDGVAGESQQLL
-480 FPIQLEMGAAD
+480 FPIQLEMGAED

-497 VRDDIAKLGFVV
+497 VRDDIAKLGFIV
-509 RDFGTRTVLVEAVPA
+509 RDFGVRTVLVEAVPA
-524 ELDRFGE
+524 ELDGFGE
-531 GDTFYQLLNDVR
+531 GDVFYQLLNDVR
-543 DGQHSG
+543 DSQLSG
-549 RSWREALV
+549 RSWREAVV
-557 LAYARKASIKKGRKL
+557 LAYARKASIKKGQKL
-572 NAEEMAHLIN
+572 STEEMAHLIG

-594 ADKPIMARMKLSDM
+594 TDKPIMARMKLSDM
-608 ERLLRRF
+608 ERLLRKF

>member
-40 GATKIRVEI
+40 GAAKIRVEI

-55 SIIVIDDGSG
+55 SIVVTDDGSG
-65 MNREDIALCVHRH
+65 MNRDDLALCARRH

-84 SAADLFCIQTLG
+84 SVADLFHIQTLG

-102 ASIGAVAHLAI
+102 ASIGAVAYLAI
-113 ESRAQQDEAGTRLVV
+113 ESRTQQDEVGTRLVV
-128 EGGIEREIHSM
+128 EGGIEREMHSM

-156 PARRKFLRS
+156 PARRKFLRP
-165 VDAEAR
+165 VDTEAR
-171 HVAQTIIHLAAGYP
+171 HVAQIIIHLAASYP
-185 ALGFELEHQ
+185 ALSFELEHQ
-194 DRQVLNYAPESRR
+194 DRQVLSYAPASRR
-207 ERAAKLLGMRP
+207 ERAAELLGMRP
-218 PYGGRTAPAAELL
+218 PSGGRTAPAAELL

-243 GVLAGPEH
+243 GVLASPEH

-261 IVQGRPISSRLM
+261 IVQGRPIYSRLM
-273 ASAVQRCFE
+273 ASAVQRCFG
-282 GLLPEGHHPVFMLW
+282 GLLPEGRHPVFMLW

-329 SVRQT
+329 SVRQK
-334 LRLPDVQSFVYAAA
+334 LRLPDTQSFVYDSSAASVA
-348 PMRPPSQTAL
+348 PV
-358 SSDAG
+358 
-363 GEPVDSDR
+363 PV
-371 MVGEKDVSGRVGE
+371 RVGE
-384 PASPVLQRLPTTTGE
+384 PTSPTLHTLPTLGE
-399 PGVAETHD
+399 PEVIATHD
-407 ADDQLALTFVAPVSA
+407 ADDQLALTFVASAEA
-422 KVAVAED
+422 KVALAED

-452 QQAAHERINYDLAM
+452 QQAAHERINYDRAM
-466 AQIDGVTGESQQLL
+466 AQMADVAGASPHLGETSQQLL

-491 FEVFNQ
+491 FAIFNQ
-497 VRDDIAKLGFVV
+497 VRADIAKLGFAV
-509 RDFGTRTVLVEAVPA
+509 RDFGVRTVLVEAVPA

-531 GDTFYQLLNDVR
+531 GDVFYQLLNDVR

-557 LAYARKASIKKGRKL
+557 LAYVRKASIKKGQKL
-572 NAEEMAHLIN
+572 NPGEMAHLIN
-582 ELLKADS
+582 ELLKVDS

-594 ADKPIMARMKLSDM
+594 TDKPIMARMKLSDM
-608 ERLLRRF
+608 ERLLRKF

>member
-40 GATKIRVEI
+40 GAVKIRVEI

-55 SIIVIDDGSG
+55 SIVVTDDGSG
-65 MNREDIALCVHRH
+65 MNREDIALCVRRH

-84 SAADLFCIQTLG
+84 SVADLFCIQTLG

-113 ESRAQQDEAGTRLVV
+113 ESRAKEDEAGTRLVV
-128 EGGIEREIHSM
+128 EGGIEREMHSI

-171 HVAQTIIHLAAGYP
+171 HVAQIIIHLAAGYP
-185 ALGFELEHQ
+185 TLGFELEHQ
-194 DRQVLNYAPESRR
+194 DRRVLNYAPASRR
-207 ERAAKLLGMRP
+207 ERAAELLGVP
-218 PYGGRTAPAAELL
+218 VTKLL

-273 ASAVQRCFE
+273 ASAIQRCFE
-282 GLLPEGHHPVFMLW
+282 GLLSEGRHPVFMLW

-329 SVRQT
+329 SVRQS
-334 LRLPDVQSFVYAAA
+334 LRLPDVQSFVYAA
-348 PMRPPSQTAL
+348 RPDTTPRFSGD
-358 SSDAG
+358 SSTAG
-363 GEPVDSDR
+363 GEPIPV
-371 MVGEKDVSGRVGE
+371 RVGE
-384 PASPVLQRLPTTTGE
+384 EASPVLQRMPTSGE
-399 PGVAETHD
+399 PRVAATRD
-407 ADDQLALTFVAPVSA
+407 ADDQLALTFVAPAAA
-422 KVAVAED
+422 KLVVAEGT
-429 AAMWQVH
+429 AMWQVH

-452 QQAAHERINYDLAM
+452 QQAAHERINYDRAM
-466 AQIDGVTGESQQLL
+466 AQIDGVAGESQQLL

-491 FEVFNQ
+491 FETFNQ
-497 VRDDIAKLGFVV
+497 VRGDIAKLGFVV
-509 RDFGTRTVLVEAVPA
+509 RDFGARTVLVEAVPT
-524 ELDRFGE
+524 ELDRFGD
-531 GDTFYQLLNDVR
+531 GDVFYQLLNDVC
-543 DGQHSG
+543 DGQNSG

-557 LAYARKASIKKGRKL
+557 LAYARKASIKKGQKL
-572 NAEEMAHLIN
+572 NSEEMIRLIN

-594 ADKPIMARMKLSDM
+594 TDKPIMARMKLSDM
-608 ERLLRRF
+608 ERLLRRL

>member
-40 GATKIRVEI
+40 GAAKIRVEI

-55 SIIVIDDGSG
+55 SIVVTDDGSG
-65 MNREDIALCVHRH
+65 MNREDIALCVRRH

-84 SAADLFCIQTLG
+84 SVADLFRIQTLG

-113 ESRAQQDEAGTRLVV
+113 ESRAKEDEGGTRLVV
-128 EGGIEREIHSM
+128 EGGLEREMHSM
-139 GRARG
+139 GRAQG
-144 TTIVVKNLFFNT
+144 TTITVKNLFFNT

-165 VDAEAR
+165 VDVEAR

-185 ALGFELEHQ
+185 ALGFELAHQ
-194 DRQVLNYAPESRR
+194 DRQVLNYAPAARR
-207 ERAAKLLGMRP
+207 ERAAELLGI
-218 PYGGRTAPAAELL
+218 PAAELL
-231 DLAHEEEGLKIE
+231 ELAYEEEGLKIE
-243 GVLAGPEH
+243 GVLAGPDH

-282 GLLPEGHHPVFMLW
+282 GLLPEGHQPVFMLW
-296 IDMDPKKID
+296 IDMDPKRID

-329 SVRQT
+329 SVRQK
-334 LRLPDVQSFVYAAA
+334 LRLPDTQSFVYDSSAAGVA
-348 PMRPPSQTAL
+348 PV
-358 SSDAG
+358 
-363 GEPVDSDR
+363 PV
-371 MVGEKDVSGRVGE
+371 RVGE
-384 PASPVLQRLPTTTGE
+384 SASPVLHSLPI
-399 PGVAETHD
+399 PGSTTHD
-407 ADDQLALTFVAPVSA
+407 ADDQLAMTFVAPAAA
-422 KVAVAED
+422 KVALAED

-452 QQAAHERINYDLAM
+452 QQAAHERINYDRAM
-466 AQIDGVTGESQQLL
+466 ARLDGVAGESQQLL
-480 FPIQLEMGAAD
+480 FPIQLEMGAED

-497 VRDDIAKLGFVV
+497 VRADVAKLGFGI
-509 RDFGTRTVLVEAVPA
+509 RDFGERTVLVEAVPA
-524 ELDRFGE
+524 ELDSFGE
-531 GDTFYQLLNDVR
+531 GDVFYQLLNDVR

-557 LAYARKASIKKGRKL
+557 LAYTRKAGIKKGQQL
-572 NAEEMAHLIN
+572 NVAEMAHLID
-582 ELLKADS
+582 ELLKVDS

-594 ADKPIMARMKLSDM
+594 TDKPIMARMKLGDM
-608 ERLLRRF
+608 ERLLRKF

>member
-55 SIIVIDDGSG
+55 SIIVTDDGSG
-65 MNREDIALCVHRH
+65 MNREDIALCVRRH

-84 SAADLFCIQTLG
+84 SVADLFCIQTLG

-113 ESRAQQDEAGTRLVV
+113 ESRARQDEAGTRLVV
-128 EGGIEREIHSM
+128 EGGIERETHSI

-144 TTIVVKNLFFNT
+144 TTISVKNLFFNT

-185 ALGFELEHQ
+185 ALGFELERE
-194 DRQVLNYAPESRR
+194 DRQVLNYAPVSRR
-207 ERAAKLLGMRP
+207 ERAAELLGMRLP
-218 PYGGRTAPAAELL
+218 RYGDRAAPVAELL
-231 DLAHEEEGLKIE
+231 ELTHEEEGLKIE
-243 GVLAGPEH
+243 GVLVGPEH

-273 ASAVQRCFE
+273 ANAVQRCFE

-296 IDMDPKKID
+296 IDMDPRKID

-314 IRLANEGQV
+314 IRLANEEQV
-323 IAAIEN
+323 ITALEN
-329 SVRQT
+329 SVRQS
-334 LRLPDVQSFVYAAA
+334 LRLPDTQSFVYDSSAA
-348 PMRPPSQTAL
+348 
-358 SSDAG
+358 G
-363 GEPVDSDR
+363 VEPVFSLKR
-371 MVGEKDVSGRVGE
+371 SEAVRVGE
-384 PASPVLQRLPTTTGE
+384 PASPVLHRLPTPAVSE
-399 PGVAETHD
+399 SDH
-407 ADDQLALTFVAPVSA
+407 ADDQLSMALVSPAAA

-429 AAMWQVH
+429 AAMWQIH

-443 VADGLLFVD
+443 VSDGLLFVD
-452 QQAAHERINYDLAM
+452 QQAAHERVNYDRAI
-466 AQIDGVTGESQQLL
+466 AQVEGVAGESQQLL
-480 FPIQLEMGAAD
+480 FPIQLEMGAVD

-509 RDFGTRTVLVEAVPA
+509 RDFGERTVLVEAIPA

-531 GDTFYQLLNDVR
+531 GDAFYQLLNDVR
-543 DGQHSG
+543 DGEHSG

-557 LAYARKASIKKGRKL
+557 LAYARKASIKKGQKL
-572 NAEEMAHLIN
+572 NAEEMTHLIN
-582 ELLKADS
+582 ELLKVDT

-594 ADKPIMARMKLSDM
+594 TSRPIMTRMKLSDM
-608 ERLLRRF
+608 ERLLRKL

>member
-1 MASTIRVLDE
+1 MTSTIRVLDE

-40 GATKIRVEI
+40 GAAKIRVEI

-55 SIIVIDDGSG
+55 SIVVTDDGSG
-65 MNREDIALCVHRH
+65 MNREDIALCARRH

-84 SAADLFCIQTLG
+84 SVADLFHIQTLG

-102 ASIGAVAHLAI
+102 ASIGAVAYLAI
-113 ESRAQQDEAGTRLVV
+113 ESRAQQDEVGTRLVV
-128 EGGIEREIHSM
+128 EGGIEREMHSM

-156 PARRKFLRS
+156 PARRKFLRP
-165 VDAEAR
+165 VDTEAR
-171 HVAQTIIHLAAGYP
+171 HVAQTIIHLAASYP
-185 ALGFELEHQ
+185 ALSFELEHQ
-194 DRQVLNYAPESRR
+194 DRKVLSYAPASRR
-207 ERAAKLLGMRP
+207 ERAGELLGIP
-218 PYGGRTAPAAELL
+218 VAELL

-261 IVQGRPISSRLM
+261 IVQGRPIYSRLM
-273 ASAVQRCFE
+273 ASAVQRCFG

-329 SVRQT
+329 SVRQK
-334 LRLPDVQSFVYAAA
+334 LRLPDTQSFVYDSSAASVA
-348 PMRPPSQTAL
+348 PV
-358 SSDAG
+358 
-363 GEPVDSDR
+363 PV
-371 MVGEKDVSGRVGE
+371 RVGE
-384 PASPVLQRLPTTTGE
+384 PTSPALHSLPTPSE
-399 PGVAETHD
+399 PEVTATHD
-407 ADDQLALTFVAPVSA
+407 ADDQLALTFVASAEA
-422 KVAVAED
+422 KVALAED

-452 QQAAHERINYDLAM
+452 QQAAHERINYDRAM
-466 AQIDGVTGESQQLL
+466 AQMAGVVGSSPHLGETSQQLL

-491 FEVFNQ
+491 FAIFNQ
-497 VRDDIAKLGFVV
+497 VRADIAKLGFAV
-509 RDFGTRTVLVEAVPA
+509 RDFGVRTVLVEAVPA

-531 GDTFYQLLNDVR
+531 GDVFYQLLNDVR

-557 LAYARKASIKKGRKL
+557 LAYVRRASIKKGQKL
-572 NAEEMAHLIN
+572 SAEEMEHLIN
-582 ELLKADS
+582 ELLKVDS

-594 ADKPIMARMKLSDM
+594 TDKPIMARIKLNDM
-608 ERLLRRF
+608 ERLLRKF

>member
-1 MASTIRVLDE
+1 MTSTIRVLDE

-55 SIIVIDDGSG
+55 AIIVIDDGSG
-65 MNREDIALCVHRH
+65 MNREDIALCVRRH

-128 EGGIEREIHSM
+128 EEGIEREMHSM

-165 VDAEAR
+165 VDVEAR

-194 DRQVLNYAPESRR
+194 DRLVLNYVPASRR
-207 ERAAKLLGMRP
+207 ERAAELLGIP
-218 PYGGRTAPAAELL
+218 VAELL

-273 ASAVQRCFE
+273 ATAVQRCFE
-282 GLLPEGHHPVFMLW
+282 GLLPERHHPVFMLW

-329 SVRQT
+329 SVRKK
-334 LRLPDVQSFVYAAA
+334 LRLPDVQSFVYAAT
-348 PMRPPSQTAL
+348 PMRPDNTPRFSE
-358 SSDAG
+358 SSSAAG
-363 GEPVDSDR
+363 GEPVGGRDVGSDHS
-371 MVGEKDVSGRVGE
+371 VGERDVSGRVGE
-384 PASPVLQRLPTTTGE
+384 PASPVLQRLPTTSDE
-399 PGVAETHD
+399 PGAATHD
-407 ADDQLALTFVAPVSA
+407 GDDQLALTFVAPSAA

-452 QQAAHERINYDLAM
+452 QQAAHECINYDRAM
-466 AQIDGVTGESQQLL
+466 AQMAGVAGESQQLL
-480 FPIQLEMGAAD
+480 FPLQLEMGAAD
-491 FEVFNQ
+491 FEIFNQ
-497 VRDDIAKLGFVV
+497 VRDDIAKLGFIM
-509 RDFGTRTVLVEAVPA
+509 RDFGARTVLVEAVPT

-531 GDTFYQLLNDVR
+531 GDAFYQLLNDVR

-557 LAYARKASIKKGRKL
+557 SAYARKASIKKGHKL
-572 NAEEMAHLIN
+572 NSEEMAHLIN
-582 ELLKADS
+582 ELLKTDS

-594 ADKPIMARMKLSDM
+594 TDKPIMARMKLSDM

>member
-24 RPASVVK
+24 RPAAVVK

-40 GATKIRVEI
+40 GAAKIRVEI

-55 SIIVIDDGSG
+55 SIVVIDDGSG
-65 MNREDIALCVHRH
+65 MNREDIALCVRRH

-84 SAADLFCIQTLG
+84 SVADLFCIQTLG

-128 EGGIEREIHSM
+128 EGGIEREMHSI

-144 TTIVVKNLFFNT
+144 TTIVVKSLFFNT

-185 ALGFELEHQ
+185 ALGFELERE
-194 DRQVLNYAPESRR
+194 DRQVLNYAPASRR
-207 ERAAKLLGMRP
+207 ERAAELLGI
-218 PYGGRTAPAAELL
+218 PAAELL
-231 DLAHEEEGLKIE
+231 DFAHEEEGLKIA

-273 ASAVQRCFE
+273 GTAVQRCFE
-282 GLLPEGHHPVFMLW
+282 GLLPEGRHPVFMLW
-296 IDMDPKKID
+296 IDMDPRKID

-314 IRLANEGQV
+314 IRLADEGQV
-323 IAAIEN
+323 IAALEN
-329 SVRQT
+329 SVRQK
-334 LRLPDVQSFVYAAA
+334 LRLPDAQSFVYDSSAA
-348 PMRPPSQTAL
+348 
-358 SSDAG
+358 G
-363 GEPVDSDR
+363 VEPVS
-371 MVGEKDVSGRVGE
+371 VRVGE
-384 PASPVLQRLPTTTGE
+384 PASPVLQRLPVPE
-399 PGVAETHD
+399 APGSSVH
-407 ADDQLALTFVAPVSA
+407 ADDQLTMALVAPSA
-422 KVAVAED
+422 AKIALAED

-452 QQAAHERINYDLAM
+452 QQAAHQRINYDRAM
-466 AQIDGVTGESQQLL
+466 AQMDGVAGESQQLL

-491 FEVFNQ
+491 FEIFNQ

-509 RDFGTRTVLVEAVPA
+509 RDFGARTVLVEAVPA

-531 GDTFYQLLNDVR
+531 GDVFYQLLNDVR

-557 LAYARKASIKKGRKL
+557 LAYVRKASIKKGQKL
-572 NAEEMAHLIN
+572 NPEEMAHLIN
-582 ELLKADS
+582 ELLKVDS

-594 ADKPIMARMKLSDM
+594 TDKPIMARMKLSDM
-608 ERLLRRF
+608 ERLLRKL

>member
-40 GATKIRVEI
+40 GAAKIRVEI

-55 SIIVIDDGSG
+55 SIVVTDDGSG
-65 MNREDIALCVHRH
+65 MNREDIALCVRRH

-84 SAADLFCIQTLG
+84 SVADLFCIQTLG

-113 ESRAQQDEAGTRLVV
+113 ESRAKEDEAGTRLVV
-128 EGGIEREIHSM
+128 EGGIEREMHSI

-171 HVAQTIIHLAAGYP
+171 HVTQIIIHLAAGYP
-185 ALGFELEHQ
+185 TLGFELEHQ
-194 DRQVLNYAPESRR
+194 DRQVLNYTPASRR
-207 ERAAKLLGMRP
+207 ERAAELLGISV
-218 PYGGRTAPAAELL
+218 AKLL

-273 ASAVQRCFE
+273 ASAIQRCFE
-282 GLLPEGHHPVFMLW
+282 GLLPEGRHPVFMLW

-329 SVRQT
+329 SVRQS
-334 LRLPDVQSFVYAAA
+334 LRLPDVQSFVYAA
-348 PMRPPSQTAL
+348 RPDSTPHFSGD
-358 SSDAG
+358 SSTAG
-363 GEPVDSDR
+363 GEPIPV
-371 MVGEKDVSGRVGE
+371 RVGE
-384 PASPVLQRLPTTTGE
+384 EASPVLQRMPTSGE
-399 PGVAETHD
+399 SGVAATRD
-407 ADDQLALTFVAPVSA
+407 ADDQLALTFVAPAAA
-422 KVAVAED
+422 KLAVAED

-452 QQAAHERINYDLAM
+452 QQAAHERINYDRAM
-466 AQIDGVTGESQQLL
+466 AQIDGVAGESQQLL

-491 FEVFNQ
+491 FETFNQ

-509 RDFGTRTVLVEAVPA
+509 RDFGARTVLVETVPA
-524 ELDRFGE
+524 ELDRFGD
-531 GDTFYQLLNDVR
+531 GDVFYQLLNDVR
-543 DGQHSG
+543 DGQNSG

-557 LAYARKASIKKGRKL
+557 LAYARKASIKKGQKL
-572 NAEEMAHLIN
+572 NSEEMIHLIN

-594 ADKPIMARMKLSDM
+594 TDKPIMARMKLSDM

>member
-1 MASTIRVLDE
+1 MTSTIRVLDE

-55 SIIVIDDGSG
+55 SIVVTDDGSG
-65 MNREDIALCVHRH
+65 MNREDIALCPRRH

-84 SAADLFCIQTLG
+84 SVADLFRIQTLG

-102 ASIGAVAHLAI
+102 ASIGAVSHLVI
-113 ESRAQQDEAGTRLVV
+113 ESRAEEDEVGTRLVV
-128 EGGIEREIHSM
+128 EGGIMEREMHSM

-194 DRQVLNYAPESRR
+194 DRQVLNYTPASRR
-207 ERAAKLLGMRP
+207 ERAAELLGMRP
-218 PYGGRTAPAAELL
+218 PYGGRTAPVVELL
-231 DLAHEEEGLKIE
+231 DLAHEEEGLKLE
-243 GVLAGPEH
+243 GVLASPEH

-282 GLLPEGHHPVFMLW
+282 GLLPEGHHPIFMLW

-323 IAAIEN
+323 VAAIEN
-329 SVRQT
+329 SVRKS
-334 LRLPDVQSFVYAAA
+334 LRLPDTQAFVYAAA
-348 PMRPPSQTAL
+348 PMLRPDSTSRFSESRGTA
-358 SSDAG
+358 SSLAH
-363 GEPVDSDR
+363 
-371 MVGEKDVSGRVGE
+371 VGE
-384 PASPVLQRLPTTTGE
+384 PIAPALQKLP
-399 PGVAETHD
+399 AHA
-407 ADDQLALTFVAPVSA
+407 ADDQLAMTFVAPAAA

-443 VADGLLFVD
+443 VFDGLLFID
-452 QQAAHERINYDLAM
+452 QQAAHERVNYDRVM
-466 AQIDGVTGESQQLL
+466 AQMEGVAGESQQLL

-491 FEVFNQ
+491 FEIFKQ
-497 VRDDIAKLGFVV
+497 IQDDIAKLGFVV
-509 RDFGTRTVLVEAVPA
+509 RDFGERTVLVEAVPA

-531 GDTFYQLLNDVR
+531 GDVFYQLLNDVC
-543 DGQHSG
+543 DGEHSG
-549 RSWREALV
+549 QSWREALV
-557 LAYARKASIKKGRKL
+557 LAYARKASIQKGQKL
-572 NAEEMAHLIN
+572 NAEKMAHLIG
-582 ELLKADS
+582 ELLKVDS

-594 ADKPIMARMKLSDM
+594 TDKPIMARMKLSDM
-608 ERLLRRF
+608 ERLLRKL

>member
-11 SLIGKIA
+11 SLVGKIA

-49 KAGGKQ
+49 KAGGTQ
-55 SIIVIDDGSG
+55 SIVVIDDGSG
-65 MNREDIALCVHRH
+65 MNGEDIALCVRRH

-84 SAADLFCIQTLG
+84 SVVDLFCIQTLG

-113 ESRAQQDEAGTRLVV
+113 ESRTKEDEAGTRLVV
-128 EGGIEREIHSM
+128 EGGIEREMHSM
-139 GRARG
+139 GRACG

-185 ALGFELEHQ
+185 ALGFELERE
-194 DRQVLNYAPESRR
+194 DRQVFNYAPASRQ
-207 ERAAKLLGMRP
+207 ERAAELLGIP
-218 PYGGRTAPAAELL
+218 VAELL

-243 GVLAGPEH
+243 GVLASPEH
-251 CGRSKGKQYL
+251 CGRTKGKQYL

-323 IAAIEN
+323 TAAIES
-329 SVRQT
+329 SVRKS
-334 LRLPDVQSFVYAAA
+334 LRLPDVQAFVYAAA
-348 PMRPPSQTAL
+348 TMLRPD
-358 SSDAG
+358 SSTAG
-363 GEPVDSDR
+363 GEPIPV
-371 MVGEKDVSGRVGE
+371 RVGE
-384 PASPVLQRLPTTTGE
+384 PASPVLQRMPTSGE
-399 PGVAETHD
+399 PGAAATHD
-407 ADDQLALTFVAPVSA
+407 TDDQLALTFVAPAAA

-443 VADGLLFVD
+443 VADGLLLVD
-452 QQAAHERINYDLAM
+452 QQAAHERINYDWAM
-466 AQIDGVTGESQQLL
+466 AQIDGVAGESQQLL

-491 FEVFNQ
+491 FAVFNQ

-509 RDFGTRTVLVEAVPA
+509 RDFGARTVLVEAVPA

-531 GDTFYQLLNDVR
+531 GDVFYQLLNDVR
-543 DGQHSG
+543 DGQNSG

-557 LAYARKASIKKGRKL
+557 LAYVRKVSIKKGLKL
-572 NAEEMAHLIN
+572 NSEEIAHLIN

-594 ADKPIMARMKLSDM
+594 TDKPIMARMKLSDM
-608 ERLLRRF
+608 ERLLRRL

>member
-40 GATKIRVEI
+40 GAVKIRVEI

-55 SIIVIDDGSG
+55 SIVVTDDGSG
-65 MNREDIALCVHRH
+65 MNREDIALCVRRH

-84 SAADLFCIQTLG
+84 SVADLFCIQTLG

-113 ESRAQQDEAGTRLVV
+113 ESRAKEDEAGTRLVV
-128 EGGIEREIHSM
+128 EGGIEREMHSI

-171 HVAQTIIHLAAGYP
+171 HVAQIIIHLAAGYP
-185 ALGFELEHQ
+185 TLGFELEHQ
-194 DRQVLNYAPESRR
+194 DRRVLNYAPASRR
-207 ERAAKLLGMRP
+207 ERAAELLGVP
-218 PYGGRTAPAAELL
+218 VTKLL

-273 ASAVQRCFE
+273 ASAIQRCFE
-282 GLLPEGHHPVFMLW
+282 GLLPEGRHPVFMLW

-329 SVRQT
+329 SVRQS
-334 LRLPDVQSFVYAAA
+334 LRLPDVQSFVYAA
-348 PMRPPSQTAL
+348 RPDSTPRFSGD
-358 SSDAG
+358 SSTAG
-363 GEPVDSDR
+363 GEPIPV
-371 MVGEKDVSGRVGE
+371 RVGE
-384 PASPVLQRLPTTTGE
+384 EASPVLQRMPTSGE
-399 PGVAETHD
+399 PRVAATRD
-407 ADDQLALTFVAPVSA
+407 ADDQLALTFVAPAAA
-422 KVAVAED
+422 KLVVAED

-443 VADGLLFVD
+443 VADGLLLVD
-452 QQAAHERINYDLAM
+452 QQAAHERINYDRAM
-466 AQIDGVTGESQQLL
+466 AQIDGVAGESQQLL

-491 FEVFNQ
+491 FETFNQ
-497 VRDDIAKLGFVV
+497 VRGDIAKLGFVV
-509 RDFGTRTVLVEAVPA
+509 RDFGARTVLVEAVPA
-524 ELDRFGE
+524 ELDRFGD
-531 GDTFYQLLNDVR
+531 GDVFYQLLNDVC

-557 LAYARKASIKKGRKL
+557 LAYARKASIKKGQKL
-572 NAEEMAHLIN
+572 NSEEMIHLIN

-594 ADKPIMARMKLSDM
+594 TDKPIMARMKLSDM

>member
-1 MASTIRVLDE
+1 M
-11 SLIGKIA
+11 
-18 AGEVVE
+18 E

-40 GATKIRVEI
+40 GAAKIRVEI

-55 SIIVIDDGSG
+55 SIVVTDDGSG
-65 MNREDIALCVHRH
+65 MNREDIALCVRRH

-84 SAADLFCIQTLG
+84 SVADLFCIQTLG

-113 ESRAQQDEAGTRLVV
+113 ESRAKADEAGTRLVV
-128 EGGIEREIHSM
+128 EGGIEREMHSI

-171 HVAQTIIHLAAGYP
+171 HVAQVIIHLAAGYP
-185 ALGFELEHQ
+185 TLGFELEHQ
-194 DRQVLNYAPESRR
+194 DRQVLNYAPASRR
-207 ERAAKLLGMRP
+207 ERAAELLG
-218 PYGGRTAPAAELL
+218 APAAELL

-273 ASAVQRCFE
+273 ASAIQRCFE

-329 SVRQT
+329 SVRQS
-334 LRLPDVQSFVYAAA
+334 LRLPDVQSFVYAA
-348 PMRPPSQTAL
+348 RPDSTPHFSGD
-358 SSDAG
+358 SSTAG
-363 GEPVDSDR
+363 GEPIPPV
-371 MVGEKDVSGRVGE
+371 RVGE
-384 PASPVLQRLPTTTGE
+384 LASSVLQRIPTSGE
-399 PGVAETHD
+399 SGVAATRD
-407 ADDQLALTFVAPVSA
+407 ADDQLALTFVAPAAA
-422 KVAVAED
+422 KLAVAEN
-429 AAMWQVH
+429 AAMWQIH

-452 QQAAHERINYDLAM
+452 QQAAHERINYDRAM
-466 AQIDGVTGESQQLL
+466 EQVDGVAGESQQLL

-491 FEVFNQ
+491 FETFNQ

-509 RDFGTRTVLVEAVPA
+509 RDFGARTVLVEAVPA
-524 ELDRFGE
+524 ELDRFGD
-531 GDTFYQLLNDVR
+531 GDVFYQLLNDVR
-543 DGQHSG
+543 DGQNSG

-557 LAYARKASIKKGRKL
+557 LAYARKASIEKGQKL
-572 NAEEMAHLIN
+572 NSEEMIHLIN

-594 ADKPIMARMKLSDM
+594 TDKPIMARMKLSDM
-608 ERLLRRF
+608 ERLLRRL

>member
-1 MASTIRVLDE
+1 MASSIRVLDE

-55 SIIVIDDGSG
+55 LIVVTDDGSG
-65 MNREDIALCVHRH
+65 MNREDIALCVRRH

-113 ESRAQQDEAGTRLVV
+113 ESRTEQDEVGTRLVV
-128 EGGIEREIHSM
+128 EGGIEREMHSM

-144 TTIVVKNLFFNT
+144 TTMVVKNLFFNT

-165 VDAEAR
+165 VNAEAR

-185 ALGFELEHQ
+185 ALGFELAHQ
-194 DRQVLNYAPESRR
+194 DRQVLNYAPASRR
-207 ERAAKLLGMRP
+207 ERAAELLGI
-218 PYGGRTAPAAELL
+218 PATELL
-231 DLAHEEEGLKIE
+231 ELAHEEDGLKIE

-251 CGRSKGKQYL
+251 CGPSKGKQYL
-261 IVQGRPISSRLM
+261 IVQGRPIFSRLM
-273 ASAVQRCFE
+273 ASAIQRCFA

-323 IAAIEN
+323 VAAIEN
-329 SVRQT
+329 SVRYS
-334 LRLPDVQSFVYAAA
+334 LRLPEVQSFVYA
-348 PMRPPSQTAL
+348 PPR
-358 SSDAG
+358 SSE
-363 GEPVDSDR
+363 GEGKPVAVR
-371 MVGEKDVSGRVGE
+371 VGEGE
-384 PASPVLQRLPTTTGE
+384 PASPALHSLPT
-399 PGVAETHD
+399 PGD
-407 ADDQLALTFVAPVSA
+407 ADDQLAMTFVAPGEA
-422 KVAVAED
+422 KVAVAEG
-429 AAMWQVH
+429 AAIWQVH

-452 QQAAHERINYDLAM
+452 QQAAHERVNYDRAM
-466 AQIDGVTGESQQLL
+466 AQIDGATGESQQLL

-497 VRDDIAKLGFVV
+497 VRADIAKLGFVV
-509 RDFGTRTVLVEAVPA
+509 RDFGERTVLVEAIPA
-524 ELDRFGE
+524 ELENFGE
-531 GDTFYQLLNDVR
+531 GDAFYQLLNDVR

-549 RSWREALV
+549 HAWREALV
-557 LAYARKASIKKGRKL
+557 LAYVRKASIEKGQRL
-572 NAEEMAHLIN
+572 NAEEQAHLIDA
-582 ELLKADS
+582 LLKVERPHVS
-589 PHISP
+589 PT
-594 ADKPIMARMKLSDM
+594 DKPIMARMKLSDM
-608 ERLLRRF
+608 ERLLRKF

>member
-11 SLIGKIA
+11 NLIGKIA

-55 SIIVIDDGSG
+55 LIVVTDDGMG
-65 MNREDIALCVHRH
+65 MNREDIALCVRRH

-84 SAADLFCIQTLG
+84 SVADLFHIQTLG

-113 ESRAQQDEAGTRLVV
+113 ESRTQQDEGGTRLVV
-128 EGGIEREIHSM
+128 EGGIEREMHSM
-139 GRARG
+139 GRVRG

-165 VDAEAR
+165 VNAEAR

-194 DRQVLNYAPESRR
+194 DRQVLNYAPASRR
-207 ERAAKLLGMRP
+207 ERAAELLGIP
-218 PYGGRTAPAAELL
+218 VAELL
-231 DLAHEEEGLKIE
+231 ELAHEEEGLKIE

-261 IVQGRPISSRLM
+261 IVQGRPISSRLI
-273 ASAVQRCFE
+273 ATAVQRCFE

-329 SVRQT
+329 SVRQS

-348 PMRPPSQTAL
+348 PMRPPFGGRTAL
-358 SSDAG
+358 RPDSTPRFSETSSDEG
-363 GEPVDSDR
+363 VEPVS
-371 MVGEKDVSGRVGE
+371 VRVGE
-384 PASPVLQRLPTTTGE
+384 PASPVLHSLPA
-399 PGVAETHD
+399 PGAVDVA
-407 ADDQLALTFVAPVSA
+407 ADDQLALTFVTPATA
-422 KVAVAED
+422 KVAIAED

-452 QQAAHERINYDLAM
+452 QQTAHERINYDRAM
-466 AQIDGVTGESQQLL
+466 AQIDGVAGESQQLL

-491 FEVFNQ
+491 FEIFNQ
-497 VRDDIAKLGFVV
+497 VRDDIAKLGFGV
-509 RDFGTRTVLVEAVPA
+509 RDFGVRTVLVEAMPA

-531 GDTFYQLLNDVR
+531 GDAFYQLLNDMR
-543 DGQHSG
+543 DSQHSG

-557 LAYARKASIKKGRKL
+557 LAYARKASIKKGQKL
-572 NAEEMAHLIN
+572 NPEEMAHLIN

-594 ADKPIMARMKLSDM
+594 TDKPIMARMKLSDM
-608 ERLLRRF
+608 ERLLRKF

>member
-40 GATKIRVEI
+40 GAAKIRVEI

-55 SIIVIDDGSG
+55 SIVVTDDGSG
-65 MNREDIALCVHRH
+65 MNREDIALCVRRH

-84 SAADLFCIQTLG
+84 SVADLFRIQTLG

-113 ESRAQQDEAGTRLVV
+113 ESRTQQDEVGTRLVV
-128 EGGIEREIHSM
+128 EGGIEREMHSM
-139 GRARG
+139 GRVRG
-144 TTIVVKNLFFNT
+144 TTIAVKNLFFNT

-165 VDAEAR
+165 VEAEAR

-185 ALGFELEHQ
+185 ALGFELAHQ
-194 DRQVLNYAPESRR
+194 AHQVLSYAPAPRR
-207 ERAAKLLGMRP
+207 ERAAELLGMR
-218 PYGGRTAPAAELL
+218 GRADPAAELL
-231 DLAHEEEGLKIE
+231 DLAYEEEGLKIE

-323 IAAIEN
+323 IAAIED
-329 SVRQT
+329 SVRQK

-348 PMRPPSQTAL
+348 PMRPDSTPPSATA
-358 SSDAG
+358 
-363 GEPVDSDR
+363 
-371 MVGEKDVSGRVGE
+371 RVGE
-384 PASPVLQRLPTTTGE
+384 PASPVLHSPAAPGE
-399 PGVAETHD
+399 SAVAATHG
-407 ADDQLALTFVAPVSA
+407 ADDELALTFVAPAAA
-422 KVAVAED
+422 KVALVEN

-452 QQAAHERINYDLAM
+452 QQAAHERINYDRAM
-466 AQIDGVTGESQQLL
+466 AQMDGVAGESQQLL

-491 FEVFNQ
+491 FAVFEQ
-497 VRDDIAKLGFVV
+497 VRADIAKLGFGV
-509 RDFGTRTVLVEAVPA
+509 RDFGTRTVLVEAMPA

-531 GDTFYQLLNDVR
+531 GDAFYQLLNDVR

-557 LAYARKASIKKGRKL
+557 LAYARKASIKKGQKL
-572 NAEEMAHLIN
+572 NAEAMAHLID
-582 ELLKADS
+582 ELLKVDR

-594 ADKPIMARMKLSDM
+594 TDKPIMARMKLRDM
-608 ERLLRRF
+608 ERLLQKL